1 VKLEKLNEQSENL
14 NWLEFFTY
22 FLIAEKIALK
32 NDINLPSYT
41 L

>member
-1 VKLEKLNEQSENL
+1 MTKSAKFSTLLDISYGFLHHEK
-14 NWLEFFTY
+14 T
-22 FLIAEKIALK
+22 APK

>member
-1 VKLEKLNEQSENL
+1 MAKSAKFSTLLGISNG
-14 NWLEFFTY
+14 
-22 FLIAEKIALK
+22 FLRYAETAPK